1 MPINNKIRAEVEQL
15 DVAEA
20 EKELMLKILDKESNG
35 LYFFKNAYEE
45 LIRDYVKNRE
55 ENRI

>member
-15 DVAEA
+15 DVTEA

-45 LIRDYVKNRE
+45 LIRDYAKSKE
-55 ENRI
+55 ENQA